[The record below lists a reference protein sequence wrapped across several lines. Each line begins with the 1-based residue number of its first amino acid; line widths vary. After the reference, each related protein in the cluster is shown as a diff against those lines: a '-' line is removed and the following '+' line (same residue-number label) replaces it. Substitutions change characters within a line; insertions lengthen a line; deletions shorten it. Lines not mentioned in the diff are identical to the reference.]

1 MSLYQWQQ
9 HLACCKP
16 LCKQPRGS
24 ADIMHVAGTSVPE
37 VDSVLTTSEVQQL
50 IEQQGATF
58 ADLPCAPLDSLL
70 GPGCTDDQLHK
81 VHGGSGMLCLIQ
93 SLACRCCSP

>member
-1 MSLYQWQQ
+1 
-9 HLACCKP
+9 
-16 LCKQPRGS
+16 
-24 ADIMHVAGTSVPE
+24 MHVAGTSVPE

-50 IEQQGATF
+50 IEQQGVSF

-81 VHGGSGMLCLIQ
+81 VHGGSGMLRTVQ
-93 SLACRCCSP
+93 SLAAVAILP